1 MAQHDLKQPEKE
13 RTALNEARKLLT
25 KLQANDRFDHDTL
38 IAEIL
43 LREAETKMNEK
54 EQPKESDSEE
64 K

>member
-1 MAQHDLKQPEKE
+1 MAQHDLKHLEEAQ
-13 RTALNEARKLLT
+13 TALNEGKQLLT
-25 KLQANDRFDHDTL
+25 KLQTNDRYLYDTL

-43 LREAETKMNEK
+43 LREAEAKMNEK